1 MIGSCASK
9 GTGKEPSLLQVEA
22 RTDGHKV
29 VVAFPREQASWKMTQ
44 AARAGGLGLLFYFLK
59 TLSIRLR
66 APPNPL

>member
-29 VVAFPREQASWKMTQ
+29 VVAFLREQASWKMTQ
-44 AARAGGLGLLFYFLK
+44 GHVGEQPEQVALALAFSF
-59 TLSIRLR
+59 IF
-66 APPNPL
+66 